1 VTEITAERSEARRRL
16 PGAADFWRL
25 WLIGLIVFT
34 VRWIEMLVFA
44 VFAYQVTGS
53 AFIVTMLTMLRMLP
67 LALFGAFMGAVADRF
82 DRRRALLVMPVILF
96 AISIAA
102 MMLAGAGRLEI
113 WHLAVLAFVNGV
125 AWASDNTIRRVMIG
139 DVVGGEGMATAMALD
154 TGANNASRMLGPALG
169 GALFAA
175 WGAAA
180 PFAASA
186 GLYAVAIGLAIGL
199 HHRNH
204 VAVKPALSMFGLIT
218 EGLRAVRHSRKLS
231 GIFAVTAIFN
241 IFNWPFLSLIPVVGK
256 DTFNLEPQ
264 GIGVLSSMGGVG
276 AMLGAMALVL
286 VAQPARYPAIFVGG
300 VILFQAMQIAFALTR
315 NPGWR
320 ACS

>member
-1 VTEITAERSEARRRL
+1 MRQTAL
-16 PGAADFWRL
+16 TAACA
-25 WLIGLIVFT
+25 T
-34 VRWIEMLVFA
+34 
-44 VFAYQVTGS
+44 S
-53 AFIVTMLTMLRMLP
+53 K
-67 LALFGAFMGAVADRF
+67 
-82 DRRRALLVMPVILF
+82 
-96 AISIAA
+96 
-102 MMLAGAGRLEI
+102 
-113 WHLAVLAFVNGV
+113 
-125 AWASDNTIRRVMIG
+125 
-139 DVVGGEGMATAMALD
+139 GMATAMALD

-241 IFNWPFLSLIPVVGK
+241 IFNW
-256 DTFNLEPQ
+256 
-264 GIGVLSSMGGVG
+264 
-276 AMLGAMALVL
+276 
-286 VAQPARYPAIFVGG
+286 
-300 VILFQAMQIAFALTR
+300 
-315 NPGWR
+315 
-320 ACS
+320 

>member
-231 GIFAVTAIFN
+231 GIFPLPRSST
-241 IFNWPFLSLIPVVGK
+241 SS
-256 DTFNLEPQ
+256 
-264 GIGVLSSMGGVG
+264 IGHFSVSS
-276 AMLGAMALVL
+276 
-286 VAQPARYPAIFVGG
+286 PSSAR
-300 VILFQAMQIAFALTR
+300 TR
-315 NPGWR
+315 STSNRKGS
-320 ACS
+320 ACSRVWVALARCSARWRWCWWRSRHAIRRFSSAGSSCFKRCKLPLP